1 MELTTAQPARD
12 PVPHRAEGPKAGGRP
27 APHRVARA
35 AARRRV
41 GAYTATVTTAGFAL
55 LVVVA
60 PGAAR
65 AAGHDP
71 GPVLLLAALV
81 LAAELM
87 PLELGRPE
95 CRCPPSR
102 PPPWPSS

>member
-12 PVPHRAEGPKAGGRP
+12 PVPHRAEGQEAGDRP
-27 APHRVARA
+27 APHRVTRA

-71 GPVLLLAALV
+71 GPVLLLVALV

-87 PLELGRPE
+87 PLELGRPGTVRDRGE
-95 CRCPPSR
+95 
-102 PPPWPSS
+102 